1 MTARP
6 SHVDLRRDL
15 PQKRPN
21 SSESESYSGCEA
33 ETDPDAG
40 QSKRPRTAQPADAAL
55 PVVAGGHCI
64 AVCTSVAPPPPQ
76 ELRKAEPL
84 PVPKVLLA
92 QLNQQVEGSALSRVP
107 SNASTNAYYSSGS
120 DSVVCYGSGNDSC
133 GRSWTSDSSEYPVYN
148 PSDQESGDSD
158 ESDSDFC
165 MEE

>member
-40 QSKRPRTAQPADAAL
+40 QSKRPRTAQPAD
-55 PVVAGGHCI
+55 
-64 AVCTSVAPPPPQ
+64 
-76 ELRKAEPL
+76 
-84 PVPKVLLA
+84 LA
-92 QLNQQVEGSALSRVP
+92 QLNQQVEGSALSRAP
-107 SNASTNAYYSSGS
+107 SNASTNIYYLSDS
-120 DSVVCYGSGNDSC
+120 DSVVCYGSDNDLC
-133 GRSWTSDSSEYPVYN
+133 GRSWTSDGSEYPVYN